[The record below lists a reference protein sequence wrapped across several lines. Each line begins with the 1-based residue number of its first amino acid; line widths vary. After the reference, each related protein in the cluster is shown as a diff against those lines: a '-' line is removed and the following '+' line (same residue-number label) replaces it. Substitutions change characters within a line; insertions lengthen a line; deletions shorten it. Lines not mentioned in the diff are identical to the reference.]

1 MEITIT
7 LTEEKTTTVST
18 WTAVACLEGGPEG
31 DGVGDD
37 AREASTEALADLWYG
52 VAGWVGGGRG
62 D

>member
-37 AREASTEALADLWYG
+37 AREASTEALADLWYRL
-52 VAGWVGGGRG
+52 AGQEREGQN